1 MGQKS
6 ATEREGKGEKNET
19 EGGRENTPLRVGT
32 VEIMLLLAAGDDVAA
47 GAESLKA
54 GWFWNLGMCG

>member
-19 EGGRENTPLRVGT
+19 DGGRENTVMVGT

-47 GAESLKA
+47 GAKSLKA
-54 GWFWNLGMCG
+54 GWFWNVGMCG